1 MNESGEDAYSLDV
14 YVSDLLAAKGMKD
27 DPETHAELLDA
38 VQEAVNHAII
48 GALPS
53 ADVARLEYLSNS
65 EPTEEEITRL
75 IENADFNS
83 EEVVK
88 RALERFRDDF
98 LKGGKDE

>member
-27 DPETHAELLDA
+27 DPETHAELLEA
-38 VQEAVNHAII
+38 VQTAVNQAII

-53 ADVARLEYLSNS
+53 SDVARLEYYSYN
-65 EPTEEEITRL
+65 EPTKEEIAQL
-75 IENADFNS
+75 LENAKFNP
-83 EEVVK
+83 EEVVR
-88 RALERFRDDF
+88 RALERFRDLF